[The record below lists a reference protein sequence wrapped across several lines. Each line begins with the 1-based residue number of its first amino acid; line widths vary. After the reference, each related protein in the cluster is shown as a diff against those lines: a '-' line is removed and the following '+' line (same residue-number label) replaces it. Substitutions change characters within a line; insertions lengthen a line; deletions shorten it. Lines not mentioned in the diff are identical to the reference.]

1 METATGKVTE
11 SFGTVQEKMTSVWS
25 QIVAEEGEVNHV
37 PNVGLRCFKMKVFFR
52 KLCILHK
59 QSLKIPKG

>member
-37 PNVGLRCFKMKVFFR
+37 PNVGLRCFKMKVF
-52 KLCILHK
+52 LENCAYCISK
-59 QSLKIPKG
+59 V